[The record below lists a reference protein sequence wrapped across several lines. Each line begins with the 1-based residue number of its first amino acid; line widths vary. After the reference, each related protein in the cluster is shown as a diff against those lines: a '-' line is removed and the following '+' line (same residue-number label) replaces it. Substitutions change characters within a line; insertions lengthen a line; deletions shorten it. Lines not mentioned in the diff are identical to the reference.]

1 MADVLLSTTVTAP
14 VPLTIVDLDGREFS
28 HPVVNLSLL
37 PEFTLDRIS
46 RSTDLQAA
54 LTAGYI
60 TLVNGYGA
68 PITSVALVMEQVL
81 PAAVF
86 GQYYTYAES
95 LELASNSTA
104 TYTEKL
110 KLTTPAV
117 VGGTYRAG
125 VSFEIS
131 GLSPNK
137 AIAYRVQLDDTT
149 DLLIDEDLVSENL
162 TTIAVGVGDLVL
174 TAGVHTIDIDYRRVD
189 VGGTA
194 YIKNAQLEIWR
205 IA

>member
-1 MADVLLSTTVTAP
+1 MANVLLSTTVTAP
-14 VPLTIVDLDGREFS
+14 VPLTINDLDGREFN
-28 HPVVNLSLL
+28 HPVVNQDLL
-37 PEFTLDRIS
+37 LEFTLDRIS
-46 RSTDLQAA
+46 RSADLQSAID
-54 LTAGYI
+54 AGYV
-60 TLVNGYGA
+60 TLINGYGT
-68 PITSVALVMEQVL
+68 PIAVVALVRELIL
-81 PAAVF
+81 PAPVF

-95 LELASNSTA
+95 LELSSNDTV
-104 TYTEKL
+104 TYVEKL

-137 AIAYRVQLDDTT
+137 AIAYRVQLDDTI